1 LIGGAGFDLARYD
14 NATAGVAVRLDMPA
28 ANTGE
33 AAGDIFIQIEGLVG
47 SGFSDTLVGDGDAN
61 YLFGLGGN
69 DVLVGLGGAD
79 ALLGNDG
86 DDSLYGGAGADQLD
100 GGEGFDFARYDDQ
113 GFVQASLDPG
123 FGNAG
128 AAAGDSFF
136 NIEGLV
142 GGTAG
147 DNLFGNGGANQLYG
161 LGGSDVL
168 FGGAGADFID
178 GGAGTDVAS
187 YFNATAG
194 VTARLDVAGANGGD
208 ALGDVFVSIEDLDGS
223 NFADVLIGDAG
234 ANRLFGNGGDD
245 NLTGGLGADTLF
257 GGTGFDLARYDNAT
271 AGLTVRLDMPG
282 ANTGEAAGDVF
293 FQIEGLVGSGF
304 ADSLVG
310 DGHRQLPVRAR
321 RQRRARR
328 AWRQRRPAR
337 QRRR

>member
-1 LIGGAGFDLARYD
+1 LRGQWRRCAGRRLRQHREPDGSNFADVLIGDAGANQLVGSGGDDNLTGGLGADTLIGGAGFDLARYD

-69 DVLVGLGGAD
+69 DVLVGFGGAD

-142 GGTAG
+142 AAPLATTFSAMAARTSFTA
-147 DNLFGNGGANQLYG
+147 LEGATFC
-161 LGGSDVL
+161 S
-168 FGGAGADFID
+168 GAPEPTSSTA
-178 GGAGTDVAS
+178 AREPTS
-187 YFNATAG
+187 PAT
-194 VTARLDVAGANGGD
+194 
-208 ALGDVFVSIEDLDGS
+208 S
-223 NFADVLIGDAG
+223 
-234 ANRLFGNGGDD
+234 
-245 NLTGGLGADTLF
+245 TL
-257 GGTGFDLARYDNAT
+257 
-271 AGLTVRLDMPG
+271 
-282 ANTGEAAGDVF
+282 
-293 FQIEGLVGSGF
+293 
-304 ADSLVG
+304 
-310 DGHRQLPVRAR
+310 R
-321 RQRRARR
+321 RG
-328 AWRQRRPAR
+328 
-337 QRRR
+337 